1 MVVDKAKILETPD
14 KNFKKLYD
22 EMVANYDDSHAKTL
36 YEFYS
41 KQSFEFIGEHFF
53 DIAKEARYGTNFLL
67 ELLYTN
73 RPDRFFAFFYDII
86 KDMMYYWKA
95 YLVDVD
101 GKVNQKQNDMY
112 TQLLRLLEKINHEK
126 YWAIEYVSRDLSDRA
141 VMVNHSI
148 RENLCFYNDEEVEKT
163 TEKIAKILVD
173 NYETK
178 ELSLDTLLPIA
189 FNLNISL
196 NPSYEYQN
204 KLYEILTDIFK
215 EESQE
220 YLIQFLKRYI
230 SDDNGTAIIYCIQDH
245 KDTELYQV
253 IQALISYDSLDRELE
268 LRTEI
273 CTEDITHGNRFNA
286 ITDVILESF
295 DITDYST
302 EKAFIE
308 SSVQALYMN
317 DIELLTESYVNDSK
331 FNSNDYSMLNSDITT
346 YEEAFAF
353 LNNRTDSIYFKED
366 SMSDAVEKIDK
377 DGLHNKPSESIT
389 NKIKHKVMDYEAKSN
404 KKRAER
410 QESLANI
417 SGAARAA
424 SNIPKN
430 FTDGIKDIIKKI
442 DDKDDERRKKFMIK
456 PGFRKHAFK
465 TLKLA
470 IMYGSAAQ
478 VKLSMIPVVAI
489 IRHFS
494 KEKDIR
500 IRNELEKELETEI
513 KVTEEKIADASANGD
528 QQAKY
533 KLIRIKEKLE
543 QEKDRIKYN
552 TKYI

>member
-1 MVVDKAKILETPD
+1 MVVDKVKILETAD
-14 KNFKKLYD
+14 KTFKKLYD

-41 KQSFEFIGEHFF
+41 KQSFDFIGEHFF

-67 ELLYTN
+67 ELLYMD
-73 RPDRFFAFFYDII
+73 RPDRFFVFFYDII
-86 KDMMYYWKA
+86 KDMLHSWKA
-95 YLVDVD
+95 YLVTVD
-101 GKVNQKQNDMY
+101 GKLNQKQNDLY
-112 TQLLRLLEKINHEK
+112 TQLLGLLERLNHEK
-126 YWAIEYVSRDLSDRA
+126 YWAIDYVSRDLSDRA
-141 VMVNHSI
+141 VILHHSI
-148 RENLCFYNDEEVEKT
+148 RENLCFHNEESIEKT

-178 ELSLDTLLPIA
+178 ELSCDTLLPIA

-196 NPSYEYQN
+196 SAPYEYQN
-204 KLYEILTDIFK
+204 KLYEILTSIFK
-215 EESQE
+215 EGNQE

-230 SDDNGTAIIYCIQDH
+230 SDDDGNAIIYCIQDH

-253 IQALISYDSLDRELE
+253 IQALKSYDSLDRELE
-268 LRTEI
+268 LRFEM
-273 CTEDITHGNRFNA
+273 CREDITHGNRFNA
-286 ITDVILESF
+286 VTDVILESF
-295 DITDYST
+295 DLTDYST

-308 SSVQALYMN
+308 SSVQALYIN
-317 DIELLTESYVNDSK
+317 DIELLTESYINDSK
-331 FNSNDYSMLNSDITT
+331 FNSNDYSMLNPDITT

-353 LNNRTDSIYFKED
+353 LNDKTDSIYFKED
-366 SMSDAVEKIDK
+366 STPDTVEKIDK
-377 DGLHNKPSESIT
+377 VATHNKPSESIS
-389 NKIKHKVMDYEAKSN
+389 NKIKHKAMDYEAKSN
-404 KKRAER
+404 KRRAER

-417 SGAARAA
+417 SGAAKAV

-430 FTDGIKDIIKKI
+430 FTNGIKDIIEKI

-513 KVTEEKIADASANGD
+513 KVTEEKINDASANGD